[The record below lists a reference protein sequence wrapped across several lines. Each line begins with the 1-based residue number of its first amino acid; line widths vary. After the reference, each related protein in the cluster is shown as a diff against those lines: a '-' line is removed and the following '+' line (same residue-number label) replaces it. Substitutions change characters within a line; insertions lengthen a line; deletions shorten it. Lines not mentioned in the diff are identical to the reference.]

1 MRMTNILIVGVG
13 GQGTLLASKVL
24 GNLAL
29 QKGCD
34 VKVSEVHGMAQRGGS
49 VVTHVRFGERVH
61 APIIGEGGADF
72 ILAFEKLEALRYL
85 NYLRPGGTVIVND
98 REIPPM
104 PVVMGAARYPDDV
117 LTTLG
122 KSAGGLVC
130 VDATGIALECGNAR
144 AMNVV
149 LLGVLA
155 RRLGG
160 SGMDWTAALKKTV
173 NQRFLEANIAAF
185 KRGYAFSPKPARN
198 DSLQKEEGA
207 R

>member
-13 GQGTLLASKVL
+13 GQGTVRASKVL

-34 VKVSEVHGMAQRGGS
+34 VKVSEVHRAAQRSGS
-49 VVTHVRFGERVH
+49 VVTQVRFGGRVH

-104 PVVMGAARYPDDV
+104 PVIMGAARYPDDV

-130 VDATGIALECGNAR
+130 VDATSIALECG
-144 AMNVV
+144 
-149 LLGVLA
+149 
-155 RRLGG
+155 
-160 SGMDWTAALKKTV
+160 
-173 NQRFLEANIAAF
+173 
-185 KRGYAFSPKPARN
+185 KP
-198 DSLQKEEGA
+198 GP
-207 R
+207 